1 MIDYII
7 MNHLLLITACIPS
20 ISMALSANYLNL
32 IPTHQTLLESFTAG
46 LLIVSGALLLS
57 DIQKTTKTKFM
68 GIMGFIISLS
78 LIKYV
83 DDLTMGSGMLPSLY
97 FDSLSDGILLG
108 SLASTFK
115 KMKQVIT
122 HILPITIEMVI
133 TASSAVSILNS
144 QKQSKSKFKVTIG
157 AAILGI
163 AILIGNYISR
173 FIDDAFIIGF
183 GSASM
188 LWLGLKEFIPKIMK
202 GIKTQKEAT
211 HNNIVLFLGIIASV
225 FLE

>member
-1 MIDYII
+1 
-7 MNHLLLITACIPS
+7 
-20 ISMALSANYLNL
+20 
-32 IPTHQTLLESFTAG
+32 
-46 LLIVSGALLLS
+46 
-57 DIQKTTKTKFM
+57 
-68 GIMGFIISLS
+68 
-78 LIKYV
+78 
-83 DDLTMGSGMLPSLY
+83 
-97 FDSLSDGILLG
+97 
-108 SLASTFK
+108 LASTFK

-144 QKQSKSKFKVTIG
+144 RKQSNSKFKVTIG

-202 GIKTQKEAT
+202 EIKTQKEAT